1 MHSIP
6 RFLRATVLAT
16 MIPSKVAFTVRNQ
29 RRLRPSIALLSSS
42 RLLSDGLEDPSGPLP
57 NDRPYSEKFI
67 DQSFNA
73 ERITYQPIAVA
84 LTPFRERHGT
94 PRQPCTE
101 GSRGQTTG
109 TLRLLPDVLG
119 GTAKARAMLEDLDS
133 FSHVIVLAHLHLNTG
148 WNERVTPPRLRHMK
162 GNGKKGLL
170 ATRAPHR
177 PNNIGMSV
185 LKLASVNAERLELLV
200 ESIDL
205 INGTPI
211 IDIKPYIK
219 QYDSIPTAK
228 CGWVDTIQLLEN
240 AGELPRITHDGG
252 ASAGEES
259 KNRKTYTIEG
269 TGKGSSALLRTDTGH
284 ELATDLPKNMGGDDS
299 AAQPV
304 EHLLAAFIGCSQ
316 ATAIFVGRMMKPR
329 LLVDRI
335 EFNIEARRDQR
346 GALQL
351 PIHEVP
357 DIQARLEHVSGNA
370 TAFFKED
377 QNVTQNE
384 IDLLREQT
392 EARCP
397 VANMMVASGCTMNIK
412 WVAGE
417 KD

>member
-1 MHSIP
+1 MP

-16 MIPSKVAFTVRNQ
+16 MIPSKIAFTARNL

-42 RLLSDGLEDPSGPLP
+42 RLISDGLEDPSGPLP

-73 ERITYQPIAVA
+73 QRITYQPIAVA
-84 LTPFRERHGT
+84 LTPFQERHGA
-94 PRQPCTE
+94 PRQPSTE
-101 GSRGQTTG
+101 GSRGYAIG

-119 GTAKARAMLEDLDS
+119 GATKARAMLDNLDS

-162 GNGKKGLL
+162 GNVKKGLL

-185 LKLASVNAERLELLV
+185 LKLTSVNAEKLELLV

-240 AGELPRITHDGG
+240 SGELPRISHDGG
-252 ASAGEES
+252 VSAEKELE
-259 KNRKTYTIEG
+259 NRKTYTMQG
-269 TGKGSSALLRTDTGH
+269 TGKGSSTLLRTNTGH
-284 ELATDLPKNMGGDDS
+284 EMATDLPKKMGGDNS
-299 AAQPV
+299 APQPV
-304 EHLLAAFIGCSQ
+304 EHLIAALIGCSQ

-329 LLVDRI
+329 LLIDRI
-335 EFNIEARRDQR
+335 EFNIEAHRDQR

-351 PIHEVP
+351 PIHKVP
-357 DIQARLEHVSGNA
+357 DIQARLQHVSGNA
-370 TAFFKED
+370 TVFFNKD
-377 QNVTQNE
+377 QNVTQDA
-384 IDLLREQT
+384 IDILREQT

-417 KD
+417 DVD